1 MGSHIFSALLYSVFL
16 PFFFFFDFCSTT
28 LWATPTQ
35 PAHTEIG
42 FGWIFYCYI
51 YSGIGM
57 RLLLAAACRSS
68 QRRCVYTAVRQ
79 QILNFDSKRVPKWGW
94 TTDEEEKYKN
104 RRRNSRIWF
113 DILYGLLLYSG
124 QRGMKRRMRRTKR
137 MMIKIMVWHFAK
149 ASACVVSRDTQ
160 YNTHA
165 HNTLLFWFVCHWT
178 NWVRFNFHE
187 YIALDTKCVD
197 FWYIH
202 CKSNNFLLW
211 NKLFIFHWLIFIVCS
226 VAALQKR
233 MLFLIQW
240 PFWDAFKDKS
250 KRICCVIAESVGGQT
265 ITTAHVIN
273 KKKKLSNA
281 NPC

>member
-1 MGSHIFSALLYSVFL
+1 MGNTNTACTHRNWFWVNFLLLYL
-16 PFFFFFDFCSTT
+16 
-28 LWATPTQ
+28 
-35 PAHTEIG
+35 
-42 FGWIFYCYI
+42 FGN
-51 YSGIGM
+51 SGM

-187 YIALDTKCVD
+187 YIALDTKCVG

-211 NKLFIFHWLIFIVCS
+211 NKLFFIDWYLFCRCIAKANVVFDSMTILGC
-226 VAALQKR
+226 LQR
-233 MLFLIQW
+233 QIQKNLLRDSRVGRW
-240 PFWDAFKDKS
+240 PDNYHGA
-250 KRICCVIAESVGGQT
+250 RNQQ
-265 ITTAHVIN
+265 